1 MARLLVLDNSEAIC
15 LSLANK
21 IGEIG
26 HEVTVCSNAASALE
40 QIEQNAFRLII
51 INLHLSESNAFDF
64 ITATHS
70 SSLNH
75 YASFI
80 AMTANPSHELLV
92 KSLSLG
98 VSSLFCLPFSFSL
111 LTERMATLMAPQNRR
126 LKQFETSLMR
136 ILLESFSKVI
146 SGFGDITLVAGKPFI
161 RTHQASINE
170 YTAKVLIDCDFVEGS
185 VCVNCEGPFVESLMR
200 SQKKLDKKNFASAV
214 RIGESLKELV
224 GESFQVAFSRI
235 RKEQKIDLKSSSP
248 DIIFGRDKKISE
260 GNGERILAIPFAF
273 DAVQTV
279 YVEFCLNLK
288 DDQFDEWNNEA
299 SAGLNNAGKAA

>member
-15 LSLANK
+15 ASLANK
-21 IGEIG
+21 IGELG
-26 HEVTVCSNAASALE
+26 HEVIVCLNAAAAVE
-40 QIEQNAFRLII
+40 QIDQTAFRLII
-51 INLHLSESNAFDF
+51 INLHLAESNAFDF
-64 ITATHS
+64 ITGTHA

-98 VSSLFCLPFSFSL
+98 VSSLFCMPFSFSL
-111 LTERMATLMAPQNRR
+111 LANRMATLMAPQNRR
-126 LKQFETSLMR
+126 LMQFESSLMR
-136 ILLESFSKVI
+136 ILLESFSKLV
-146 SGFGDITLVAGKPFI
+146 SGYGEITLVAGKPFI
-161 RTHQASINE
+161 RTQQASINE
-170 YTAKVLIDCDFVEGS
+170 YTAKVMIDCDFVEGS

-200 SQKKLDKKNFASAV
+200 SRKKLDNKNFASVA

-224 GESFQVAFSRI
+224 RETFQTAFSRVK
-235 RKEQKIDLKSSSP
+235 KEQKISLKSTYP
-248 DIIFGRDKKISE
+248 EIIFGRDQKISE
-260 GNGERILAIPFAF
+260 SNGARILAIPFAF

-288 DDQFDEWNNEA
+288 DEQFDEWNNKALA
-299 SAGLNNAGKAA
+299 SPNDAGKAA